1 MNFGIYEAIL
11 MKLGGNLS
19 NHIKMGKKQKRRE
32 NSKIGA
38 KIQKNQLC
46 RLLEAIIMV
55 VEVGTTLELF

>member
-11 MKLGGNLS
+11 MKLGGNLT
-19 NHIKMGKKQKRRE
+19 NHIKMGKKAKT
-32 NSKIGA
+32 GA